1 MSKYVKELM
10 MDQLRSDL
18 DGSTS
23 LLILD
28 LKGLDA
34 IAEHK
39 FRSDLRKK
47 SIKVRALKNTLARR
61 VFTDMGIGG
70 LSKYLEGP
78 SVAVWG
84 GDGVA
89 ELAKEVSTRVKTL
102 KKPEIKGGA
111 VDGII
116 IGPNQVEDI
125 TKLPSREALIGRVV
139 ALALAPAQ
147 RVIALANAPAGG
159 LMSQLKTLSEGAEG
173 EEQGEGEGESQ
184 AGGNGEGEPP
194 AAEAPS
200 EPAPG
205 A

>member
-18 DGSTS
+18 DGSRS
-23 LLILD
+23 VLILD

-34 IAEHK
+34 IAEHQ
-39 FRSDLRKK
+39 FRRDLRKK

-61 VFTDMGIGG
+61 VFTEMGMDG

-84 GDGVA
+84 GAGVA
-89 ELAKEVSTRVKTL
+89 ELAKEISTQVKAL

-111 VDGII
+111 VDGVV
-116 IGPNQVEDI
+116 IGPAQVEDI
-125 TKLPSREALIGRVV
+125 TKLPSREALIARVV
-139 ALALAPAQ
+139 SLALAPAQ
-147 RVIALANAPAGG
+147 RIIALANAPAGG
-159 LMSQLKTLSEGAEG
+159 LMSQLKSMAEGAPEG
-173 EEQGEGEGESQ
+173 DSEAKPE
-184 AGGNGEGEPP
+184 APP
-194 AAEAPS
+194 AE
-200 EPAPG
+200 G

>member
-10 MDQLRSDL
+10 MDQLRTDL
-18 DGSTS
+18 GGSTS
-23 LLILD
+23 VLILD

-34 IAEHK
+34 ISEHQ
-39 FRSDLRKK
+39 FRSGLRQKK
-47 SIKVRALKNTLARR
+47 IKVRALKNSLARR

-111 VDGII
+111 VDGVV
-116 IGPNQVEDI
+116 IGPDQVEDI
-125 TKLPSREALIGRVV
+125 TKLPSREALIARVV

-147 RVIALANAPAGG
+147 RVIALANAPAAG
-159 LMSQLKTLSEGAEG
+159 LMSQLKTLSERT
-173 EEQGEGEGESQ
+173 
-184 AGGNGEGEPP
+184 GNGGGEP
-194 AAEAPS
+194 AGAPS
-200 EPAPG
+200 EGPTSPVGGEAQG
-205 A
+205 